1 MGFNKVIVDEEI
13 LTKYFEK
20 NKPLKMLFKA
30 DALIFDDK
38 ISAVAYDLYIEGKSD
53 EEIKLTIKNIK
64 NEVSKSN

>member
-13 LTKYFEK
+13 LNMYFEK

-30 DALIFDDK
+30 DAFVFTDK
-38 ISAVAYDLYIEGKSD
+38 ISSIAHDLYTMGKSD
-53 EEIKLTIKNIK
+53 EEIKLTIKNIQ

>member
-13 LTKYFEK
+13 LMKYFEK

-30 DALIFDDK
+30 EAFIFMDK
-38 ISAVAYDLYIEGKSD
+38 ISSQVYDLYTKGMSD
-53 EEIKLTIKNIK
+53 EEIKLTIKNIQ